1 MLKQMAIAAPS
12 RVAVFAQTP
21 TPAVH
26 YEQLDEIRKSKCKD
40 PVPGN
45 FGCAIL
51 FDVGFPSFGN
61 MIAGIVGGF
70 VHQISLILDSTKYRY
85 VRSTLKRDDTV
96 SGLRRNVCVPAR
108 VDGDDLIVQCPDGT
122 QTKGRIL
129 RREKN

>member
-51 FDVGFPSFGN
+51 FDVDFPS
-61 MIAGIVGGF
+61 
-70 VHQISLILDSTKYRY
+70 
-85 VRSTLKRDDTV
+85 
-96 SGLRRNVCVPAR
+96 SGQRRNVRLPAPG
-108 VDGDDLIVQCPDGT
+108 DGEDLPVQWPDGT
-122 QTKGRIL
+122 QTKGRII
-129 RREKN
+129 RREKIDPELAQAA